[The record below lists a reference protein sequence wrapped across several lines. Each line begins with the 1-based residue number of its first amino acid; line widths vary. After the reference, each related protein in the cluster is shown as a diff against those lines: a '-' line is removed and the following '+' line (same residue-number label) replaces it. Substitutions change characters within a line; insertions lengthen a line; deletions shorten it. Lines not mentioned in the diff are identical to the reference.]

1 MDCWRKPWG
10 CPPPARY
17 ERGSPFPSL
26 SFHEALQCL
35 SQAEGSHLNPGSA
48 SGAFPVL
55 HSPDP
60 GPGKGGVQPGA
71 ASRVTHP
78 FNQEN
83 PQNLWIRSPCE
94 LGKSSVFLT
103 ASSKAPAKGIPGGW
117 AGWSSPREHG
127 PQGKVTSGSVQM
139 MEKFRNSRGFWWE
152 FSTRRHICKGTHR
165 GFQKIPLS
173 QCIYFSGACGPRS
186 SPKPHC
192 CPLAGQS
199 WAEPSHSHCCL
210 SIAQATTHG
219 PVSVQL
225 YPVTLASCH
234 LQEDT
239 EHLACMKAALMTL
252 THPKLCCLVNADA
265 AKGFKVAAQCLVL
278 RGCNG
283 FGSALSAL
291 KVDLWSHWAMASG
304 LEKFEQHFQKY
315 LSAPDIF
322 YCQNSICFISSFSS
336 HFLPLSPLLFQE

>member
-1 MDCWRKPWG
+1 MDHRGRWHPGLCRWWRN
-10 CPPPARY
+10 
-17 ERGSPFPSL
+17 F
-26 SFHEALQCL
+26 
-35 SQAEGSHLNPGSA
+35 
-48 SGAFPVL
+48 
-55 HSPDP
+55 
-60 GPGKGGVQPGA
+60 
-71 ASRVTHP
+71 T
-78 FNQEN
+78 
-83 PQNLWIRSPCE
+83 I
-94 LGKSSVFLT
+94 
-103 ASSKAPAKGIPGGW
+103 
-117 AGWSSPREHG
+117 
-127 PQGKVTSGSVQM
+127 
-139 MEKFRNSRGFWWE
+139 RGFWWE

-173 QCIYFSGACGPRS
+173 QCIYFSGGCGPRS
-186 SPKPHC
+186 FPKPHC

-291 KVDLWSHWAMASG
+291 KVDLWSHWAMASAIWEIWTAFPEVPKCSWYI
-304 LEKFEQHFQKY
+304 LLPKFHLFHF
-315 LSAPDIF
+315 LF
-322 YCQNSICFISSFSS
+322 
-336 HFLPLSPLLFQE
+336 FLPLSPLIPITVPGVKKCCQCHK